1 MVCQKG
7 CCRGGYCFSVYNF
20 TKHSAKTRQKCIP
33 QRKLYIGRKLRS
45 FEEMMQYGAFCS
57 VQPSYRSIYTNIY
70 NRDEVFDCLFSCFL
84 RTIFTYIMFI
94 LLCMYTQHY
103 EEKRYTNKTQYN
115 TEFFGSLLAACTH
128 RTFFYVCYGCIMQV
142 KM

>member
-1 MVCQKG
+1 MPKG
-7 CCRGGYCFSVYNF
+7 CCGGWGVIVFRYIILPNIVQRRVKSVFHRGN
-20 TKHSAKTRQKCIP
+20 
-33 QRKLYIGRKLRS
+33 YIGRKLRS

-103 EEKRYTNKTQYN
+103 VEKRYTNKTQYN